1 MSDDRRQSTVDSRQ
15 CGSRLFRYCRRSTVS
30 WGLAIVLGAATG
42 CGHTSGEKAETVKLP
57 PAKPEAVEAL
67 KDAARLWRLGPGN
80 VDRALDR
87 LKDAVQIDPGLW
99 EAWYDTGF
107 IELSRHHTDEA
118 VAALEKA
125 HAILPTHAATVQALG
140 EAYVQAGRAAD
151 AVKLLRGFVD
161 KQPKAKQI
169 TAVRVQLAD
178 ALRRYNKL
186 DEATEVLRGVL
197 RVEPRAQTALD
208 ALGMVYEAR
217 GQHELADLVLH
228 KALDVD
234 NQSRAAADVYNN
246 LGLVALARRRD
257 QEAFADFDQAS
268 RIDPTL
274 TVARRNKA
282 MVYLDCG
289 DYARAA
295 DELRAVTKA
304 DPTDVDAWN
313 ALGVAER
320 GAGKFDAAERA
331 YEKALAAEPNGP
343 VAADALYNLA
353 VLQMD
358 FTKQPQKARARL
370 DEYLKIA
377 APGHPRRADAE
388 ARAREL
394 AKELGPAPQSKPGPP
409 PTKPGGSS

>member
-1 MSDDRRQSTVDSRQ
+1 MK
-15 CGSRLFRYCRRSTVS
+15 RL
-30 WGLAIVLGAATG
+30 VLIALVVVG
-42 CGHTSGEKAETVKLP
+42 CGHGGDKEAEMPKLP

-67 KDAARLWRLGPGN
+67 KDAARLVRLGPGN
-80 VDRALDR
+80 LERALDR
-87 LKDAVQIDPGLW
+87 LKDAVELDPGLW
-99 EAWYDTGF
+99 EAWYDAGY

-118 VAALEKA
+118 IAALEKA
-125 HAILPTHAATVQALG
+125 HSIVPQHAPTVMALG
-140 EAYVQAGRAAD
+140 EAYVKAGRPGDAA
-151 AVKLLRGFVD
+151 KLLRGFVD
-161 KQPKAKQI
+161 KAPKAKEANQ
-169 TAVRVQLAD
+169 VRVQLAN
-178 ALRRYNKL
+178 ALRRAGQL
-186 DEATEVLRGVL
+186 DDATEQLRAVL
-197 RVEPRAQTALD
+197 RVEPRMQTALD

-234 NQSRAAADVYNN
+234 QTAKAAADVYNN

-268 RIDPTL
+268 RIDPSL

-295 DELRAVTKA
+295 DELQAVTRA

-320 GAGKFDAAERA
+320 GAGKLDAAQRA
-331 YEKALAAEPNGP
+331 YEKALAADPTGP
-343 VAADALYNLA
+343 GAADALYNLA
-353 VLQMD
+353 VLNMD
-358 FTKQPQKARARL
+358 FRKDPQKARARL
-370 DEYLKIA
+370 DEYLKLA
-377 APGHPRRADAE
+377 GPKHPRRADAE

-394 AKELGPAPQSKPGPP
+394 AKTAPPAAQSK
-409 PTKPGGSS
+409 TGGSS